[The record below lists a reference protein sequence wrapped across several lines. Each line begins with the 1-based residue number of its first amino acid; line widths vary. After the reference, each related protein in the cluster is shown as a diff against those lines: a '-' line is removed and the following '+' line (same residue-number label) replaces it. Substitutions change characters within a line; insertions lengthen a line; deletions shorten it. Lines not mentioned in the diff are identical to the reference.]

1 VVVERGPDATDFAV
15 GDRVIVIKF
24 SGGCSAER
32 VAASP
37 RMLLSAP
44 AALDFE
50 QLAAFP
56 IVFGTA
62 WYALHEIARV
72 RPGESVLIQAAAGG
86 VGTAAIQLARSH
98 GCKPILG
105 TAGGPEKTRLVESL
119 GASAA
124 IDYRAEGEAGD
135 FRPAVLE
142 ATGGRG
148 VDFVLESVGGDV
160 FQRSLEVLAPMGRM
174 VVIGFS
180 SIREDYKQ
188 AVPKVHPL
196 SLFHRSTMISGL
208 NVENLDIPTRR
219 DVWARLVRHVDQ
231 HDLRPV
237 IGHRFPLEQAAEA
250 HAALEGRRT
259 HGKVLLVP

>member
-1 VVVERGPDATDFAV
+1 
-15 GDRVIVIKF
+15 
-24 SGGCSAER
+24 
-32 VAASP
+32 
-37 RMLLSAP
+37 
-44 AALDFE
+44 
-50 QLAAFP
+50 
-56 IVFGTA
+56 
-62 WYALHEIARV
+62 
-72 RPGESVLIQAAAGG
+72 
-86 VGTAAIQLARSH
+86 
-98 GCKPILG
+98 
-105 TAGGPEKTRLVESL
+105 
-119 GASAA
+119 
-124 IDYRAEGEAGD
+124 
-135 FRPAVLE
+135 VLE

-231 HDLRPV
+231 HGLRPV

-259 HGKVLLVP
+259 QGKVLLVP